1 MPIYKFTDRYTYRIV
16 MNNYN
21 PTMELTEQN
30 TLNPNLNSE
39 EEAEAPKVLS
49 DEDSQRIETE
59 KTELLNRVVV

>member
-1 MPIYKFTDRYTYRIV
+1 